1 MIVCGNRHSRMVLDE
16 CLRWALSRKVFGKAL
31 IQQPV
36 IRYKLAEMAA
46 AIESV
51 HSMLE
56 DLTC

>member
-1 MIVCGNRHSRMVLDE
+1 MVLDE